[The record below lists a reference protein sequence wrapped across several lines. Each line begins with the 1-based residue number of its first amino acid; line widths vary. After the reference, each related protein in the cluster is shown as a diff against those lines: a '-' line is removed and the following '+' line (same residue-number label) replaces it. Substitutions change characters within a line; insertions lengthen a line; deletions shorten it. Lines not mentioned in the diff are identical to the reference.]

1 MKVIVIG
8 GGPAGLVSAISAA
21 IENNEVI
28 ILEKMKEPG
37 RKLLITG
44 KGRCNITSS
53 LPIEDFIKNIPGNGK
68 FLYSAFNN
76 FTNEDIIKLLKE
88 QGVNV
93 KIERGQRVFPV
104 SDKAIDVRDA
114 LMNKAK
120 KLGVKII
127 TNAKVENII
136 TKKNE
141 RVYITNKSTENIG
154 KNIEEKD
161 IVEGV
166 EFLLDGKKE
175 YIKCNKVILATG
187 GKSYPGTGSTGD
199 GYEIAKKLGH
209 TITKIV
215 PSLVPLE
222 AKEDSQE
229 VCKKL
234 QGLSLKNVNVKFM
247 DTEKNKAIY
256 EDFGEMLFTHFG
268 LSGPTILSG
277 SAHLLRYK
285 NLEELLKGGKIK
297 IIIDIKPALSIEK
310 LDERILRDFSNEK
323 NKMFKNSLDAL
334 LPKKMIDTIIE
345 LSNINPNKKVNEI
358 TKKERENLVN
368 LFKKFE
374 ITIKGFRPIEEAIVT
389 AGGVNIKEINP
400 KTMESKIIKGLYF
413 AGEIIDVDAYTGGF
427 NLQIAYSTGYTAGRN

>member
-21 IENNEVI
+21 TENNEVI
-28 ILEKMKEPG
+28 VLEKMKEPG

-53 LPIEDFIKNIPGNGK
+53 LPMEDFIKNIPGNGK

-114 LMNKAK
+114 LINKAK

-127 TNAKVENII
+127 TNTKVENII

-141 RVYITNKSTENIG
+141 QVYIANNSAENIE

-161 IVEGV
+161 TVEGV
-166 EFLLDGKKE
+166 EFLLNGKKE

-187 GKSYPGTGSTGD
+187 GKSYPGTGSTGN

-222 AKEDSQE
+222 AKENSLE

-247 DTEKNKAIY
+247 DTEKNKVIY

-285 NLEELLKGGKIK
+285 NLEELLKSGKIK

-310 LDERILRDFSNEK
+310 LDERILRDFSTEK

-345 LSNINPNKKVNEI
+345 LSNINPNKKVNKI

-368 LFKKFE
+368 LLKKFE

-389 AGGVNIKEINP
+389 AGGVTIKEINP
-400 KTMESKIIKGLYF
+400 KTMESKIINGLYF

>member
-21 IENNEVI
+21 TENNEVI
-28 ILEKMKEPG
+28 VLEKMKEPG

-53 LPIEDFIKNIPGNGK
+53 LPMEDFIKNIPGNGK

-114 LMNKAK
+114 LINKAK

-141 RVYITNKSTENIG
+141 QVYIANNSAENIE

-161 IVEGV
+161 TVEGV
-166 EFLLDGKKE
+166 EFLLNGKKE

-222 AKEDSQE
+222 AKENSLE

-247 DTEKNKAIY
+247 DTENNKVIY

-285 NLEELLKGGKIK
+285 NLEELLKSSKIK

-310 LDERILRDFSNEK
+310 LDERILRDFSTEK

-368 LFKKFE
+368 LLKKFA

-389 AGGVNIKEINP
+389 AGGVTIKEINP
-400 KTMESKIIKGLYF
+400 KTMESKIINGLYF

>member
-21 IENNEVI
+21 TENNEVI
-28 ILEKMKEPG
+28 VLEKMKEPG

-53 LPIEDFIKNIPGNGK
+53 LPMEDFIKNIPGNGK

-93 KIERGQRVFPV
+93 KIERGQRIFPV

-114 LMNKAK
+114 LINKAK

-141 RVYITNKSTENIG
+141 QVYIANNSAENIE

-161 IVEGV
+161 TVEGV
-166 EFLLDGKKE
+166 EFLLNGKKE

-222 AKEDSQE
+222 AKENSLE

-247 DTEKNKAIY
+247 DTENNKVIY

-285 NLEELLKGGKIK
+285 NLEELLKSSKIK

-310 LDERILRDFSNEK
+310 LDERILRDFSTEK

-368 LFKKFE
+368 LLKKFA

-389 AGGVNIKEINP
+389 AGGVTIKEINP
-400 KTMESKIIKGLYF
+400 KTMESKIINGLYF

>member
-21 IENNEVI
+21 TENNEVI
-28 ILEKMKEPG
+28 VLEKMKEPG

-53 LPIEDFIKNIPGNGK
+53 LPMEDFIKNIPGNGK

-93 KIERGQRVFPV
+93 KIERGQRIFPV

-114 LMNKAK
+114 LINKAK

-141 RVYITNKSTENIG
+141 QVYIANNSAENIE

-161 IVEGV
+161 TVEGV
-166 EFLLDGKKE
+166 EFLLNGKKE

-199 GYEIAKKLGH
+199 GYEIAKKIGH

-222 AKEDSQE
+222 AKEDSLE

-247 DTEKNKAIY
+247 DTEKNKVIY

-285 NLEELLKGGKIK
+285 NLEELLKSGKIK

-310 LDERILRDFSNEK
+310 LDERILRDFSTEK

-368 LFKKFE
+368 LLKKFE

-389 AGGVNIKEINP
+389 AGGVTIKEINP
-400 KTMESKIIKGLYF
+400 KTMESKIINGLYF

>member
-21 IENNEVI
+21 TENNEVI
-28 ILEKMKEPG
+28 VLEKMKEPG

-53 LPIEDFIKNIPGNGK
+53 LPMEDFIKNIPGNGK

-114 LMNKAK
+114 LINKAK

-127 TNAKVENII
+127 TNTKVENII

-141 RVYITNKSTENIG
+141 QVYIANNSAENIE

-161 IVEGV
+161 TVEGV
-166 EFLLDGKKE
+166 EFLLNGKKE

-222 AKEDSQE
+222 AKENSLE

-247 DTEKNKAIY
+247 DTEKNKVIY

-285 NLEELLKGGKIK
+285 NLEELLKSGKIK

-310 LDERILRDFSNEK
+310 LDERILRDFSTEK

-368 LFKKFE
+368 LLKKFE

-389 AGGVNIKEINP
+389 AGGVTIKEINP
-400 KTMESKIIKGLYF
+400 KTMESKIINGLYF